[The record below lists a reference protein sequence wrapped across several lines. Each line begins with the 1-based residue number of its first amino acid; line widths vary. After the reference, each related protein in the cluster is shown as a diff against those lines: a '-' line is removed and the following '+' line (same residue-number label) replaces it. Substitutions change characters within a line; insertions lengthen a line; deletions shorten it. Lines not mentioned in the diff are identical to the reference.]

1 MRLWRPAADALPTTA
16 MSDPTT
22 TARLRSTAADRPG
35 PGGASPSTLAELEV
49 GAKARVIDF
58 RDRDDR
64 SVQRLMH
71 LGLLVGI
78 EIEMVRRAPVEI
90 RLLGFALSLRR
101 REARLVLVET
111 SSG

>member
-1 MRLWRPAADALPTTA
+1 

-78 EIEMVRRAPVEI
+78 EIEMVRRAPAGDPLEI